1 MKQHAESVLDLLER
15 VTNFKDIIAIES
27 MLDDNFY
34 IYSNPI
40 EMYRN
45 IPVDIYM
52 NGIEFS
58 LNKSQNY
65 GYYEVN
71 QNTEN
76 VNKGCGEANLF
87 RDLLYC
93 EKYITNNQVC
103 EYAHI

>member
-1 MKQHAESVLDLLER
+1 
-15 VTNFKDIIAIES
+15 
-27 MLDDNFY
+27 
-34 IYSNPI
+34 
-40 EMYRN
+40 
-45 IPVDIYM
+45 M